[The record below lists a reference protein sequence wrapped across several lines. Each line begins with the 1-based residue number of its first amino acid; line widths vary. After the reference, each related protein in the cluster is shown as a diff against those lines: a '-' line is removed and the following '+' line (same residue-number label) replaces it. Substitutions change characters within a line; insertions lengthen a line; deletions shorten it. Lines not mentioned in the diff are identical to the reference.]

1 MQMQALEMVQDILRR
16 SGRPRI
22 HVGSGVIGR
31 NLRTGSRG
39 VHKATR
45 VTIIELIAI
54 PCRLDGSLQS
64 FLKKLFLE
72 TSLSFRT
79 NKVTSV
85 DGQRCQSSSR
95 ESGYRV
101 EPKVDLM
108 QERWGDQL
116 RSSERLQS

>member
-1 MQMQALEMVQDILRR
+1 
-16 SGRPRI
+16 
-22 HVGSGVIGR
+22 
-31 NLRTGSRG
+31 

-54 PCRLDGSLQS
+54 PRRLDGSLHS
-64 FLKKLFLE
+64 FLKKLLLE

-79 NKVTSV
+79 NQVTSV
-85 DGQRCQSSSR
+85 DSQRCQGSSR

-101 EPKVDLM
+101 EPEMDLM

-116 RSSERLQS
+116 GGSERLQS